1 MFSHIFNPLQLHDK
15 YINIFLKDHL
25 ILEASLPVQQLPV
38 LSTPAV
44 LEFLRVHASNLVKIR
59 LVDSKQ
65 TKAVYLPVSW
75 EKSPKCSREKTGSI
89 AAHCINTDRDATAFN
104 RAH

>member
-1 MFSHIFNPLQLHDK
+1 MISI

-25 ILEASLPVQQLPV
+25 ILVAILPVQQLPV
-38 LSTPAV
+38 LSTPTV
-44 LEFLRVHASNLVKIR
+44 LEFLRVHASNLIKIR

-75 EKSPKCSREKTGSI
+75 EKSPKCLRE
-89 AAHCINTDRDATAFN
+89 
-104 RAH
+104 